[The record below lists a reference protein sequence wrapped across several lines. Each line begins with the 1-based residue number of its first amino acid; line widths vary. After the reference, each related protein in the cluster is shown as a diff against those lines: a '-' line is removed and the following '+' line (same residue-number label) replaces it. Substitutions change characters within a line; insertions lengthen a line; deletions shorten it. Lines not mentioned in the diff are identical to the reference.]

1 MNNQNKRQKAETI
14 VSLAKHWNQD
24 FGNTNQVL
32 MTFGDDFKYK
42 NAEHYFTNLDKL
54 MDAVKEYHP
63 EVNMFY
69 SNPMCY
75 LWAVHQTNKTFPIRE
90 RDYFPLWSG
99 FFTSRPSLKRQE
111 RMTNNLLQISKQL
124 DAMTR
129 IPENEPF
136 LSEGKNEISIMT
148 HHDAITGTS
157 PQNTISDYIQRIFS
171 ASEALKVVVNRTYN
185 IILPKEES
193 IKTVPKQIFCD
204 GLNISECYVS
214 ENNKEF
220 TLNIYNPI
228 GRPVSQWIRVPIV
241 SDSNYEV
248 IDSNGV
254 QIKEVHRIPIAGEVL
269 KIPGRLSAAKF
280 ELVFKANIIAMGFQ
294 TFFIRK
300 TNISKISKMIKINI
314 YIYSNFRPEIK
325 RFKFYCKR

>member
-1 MNNQNKRQKAETI
+1 MP
-14 VSLAKHWNQD
+14 
-24 FGNTNQVL
+24 
-32 MTFGDDFKYK
+32 FGDDFKYK
-42 NAEHYFTNLDKL
+42 NAEHYFANLDKL
-54 MDAVKEYHP
+54 LEAVKEYHP
-63 EVNMFY
+63 EVNMYY

-75 LWAVHQTNKTFPIRE
+75 LWAVHQTNKTFPLRE

-99 FFTSRPSLKRQE
+99 FFTSRPSLKRQD
-111 RMTNNLLQISKQL
+111 RITNNLLQISKQL

-136 LSEGKNEISIMT
+136 LSEGKNEIGIMT

-157 PQNTISDYIQRIFS
+157 PQMTVSDYIQRIFS
-171 ASEALKVVVNRTYN
+171 GSEALKEVVNRTYN
-185 IILPKEES
+185 KLLPKEES
-193 IKTVPKQIFCD
+193 IFSIPKQIFCD
-204 GLNISECYVS
+204 GLNVSECHVS
-214 ENNKEF
+214 ENNEEF

-254 QIKEVHRIPIAGEVL
+254 QIKEVHRIPIASEVL
-269 KIPGRLSAAKF
+269 KIPGRVSAAKL
-280 ELVFKANIIAMGFQ
+280 ELVFKANIIALGFQ

-300 TNISKISKMIKINI
+300 TDNSKIIMVIKINFI
-314 YIYSNFRPEIK
+314 YFFL
-325 RFKFYCKR
+325 FKFS